1 MPLLPLFCR
10 QLFLVVDT
18 TIVVG
23 GVANA
28 GDNLQPPNMACCY
41 CLLATSCYG

>member
-1 MPLLPLFCR
+1 MPLLPFFCL

-23 GVANA
+23 EVANA
-28 GDNLQPPNMACCY
+28 GDNLQPPSMACCY
-41 CLLATSCYG
+41 C